1 MSRTGPGRTPAPI
14 ARIVEIPTDKSN
26 PNFVLQQ
33 RLTAGA
39 GICLS
44 HRLLSQTHHQQDKLM
59 NKTFFSALFIAL
71 TVTTSHAQTDSLTYQ
86 LDNIVVTGTR
96 STASIGHLPATVTV
110 VGRETL
116 TETQRTSVLPTLAE
130 YVPGLFVTSR
140 GMLGYGVS
148 DGAAGTISMRGLSS
162 SQGRFMVLIDGHP
175 QYQGI
180 FGHSISDSYQ
190 TMLADHVEVMRGPAS
205 TLYGSNAMGGVINIV
220 TRKMKSDGVKTDV
233 HLGGG
238 SYGTFQG
245 ELTNRIRSG
254 RFYSV
259 VSGQYARTDNNRP
272 RMGFEQYGG
281 YVKLGYDMSQHW
293 SAYADINLTHFN
305 ASYPGSVQVPV
316 YDARQWIT
324 RGVASVVV
332 SNDYGS
338 TSGAVSAYYNFGR
351 HKINDG
357 YEDGEQP
364 KDYYFRSDDA
374 LAGLSVY
381 QNIRLLRGNLT
392 TIGLDYQHIYG
403 KAWNRDRASG
413 ETTSVIGHEN
423 ENEIA
428 GYVDISQDLLSWLTL
443 SAGIRLD
450 HHSQSGTEWIPR
462 GGIVSRVIRNGE
474 IKAMVSKGFR
484 NPSIRE
490 MYFWKPANDE
500 LRPERIMNYE
510 LSWSHKLPSAG
521 LSYGVNLYYM
531 KGSNIIQQQMVDGRP
546 MNVNTGAIE
555 NSGAELD
562 LSWRIN
568 SSWRVNGNYS
578 LLHMHNPVVGA
589 PESKL
594 WLGANYKSGRWNI
607 NGGLQY
613 ISGLYT
619 QTGADE
625 VKENVALLNATV
637 SYRACR
643 MMQLWVKGENLL
655 AQKYEINYGYPMP
668 KATFMAGVNLS
679 F

>member
-1 MSRTGPGRTPAPI
+1 M
-14 ARIVEIPTDKSN
+14 
-26 PNFVLQQ
+26 
-33 RLTAGA
+33 
-39 GICLS
+39 
-44 HRLLSQTHHQQDKLM
+44 
-59 NKTFFSALFIAL
+59 
-71 TVTTSHAQTDSLTYQ
+71 
-86 LDNIVVTGTR
+86 
-96 STASIGHLPATVTV
+96 
-110 VGRETL
+110 
-116 TETQRTSVLPTLAE
+116 
-130 YVPGLFVTSR
+130 
-140 GMLGYGVS
+140 
-148 DGAAGTISMRGLSS
+148 
-162 SQGRFMVLIDGHP
+162 
-175 QYQGI
+175 
-180 FGHSISDSYQ
+180 
-190 TMLADHVEVMRGPAS
+190 
-205 TLYGSNAMGGVINIV
+205 
-220 TRKMKSDGVKTDV
+220 
-233 HLGGG
+233 
-238 SYGTFQG
+238 
-245 ELTNRIRSG
+245 
-254 RFYSV
+254 
-259 VSGQYARTDNNRP
+259 
-272 RMGFEQYGG
+272 
-281 YVKLGYDMSQHW
+281 
-293 SAYADINLTHFN
+293 
-305 ASYPGSVQVPV
+305 
-316 YDARQWIT
+316 
-324 RGVASVVV
+324 
-332 SNDYGS
+332 
-338 TSGAVSAYYNFGR
+338 
-351 HKINDG
+351 
-357 YEDGEQP
+357 
-364 KDYYFRSDDA
+364 
-374 LAGLSVY
+374 
-381 QNIRLLRGNLT
+381 
-392 TIGLDYQHIYG
+392 
-403 KAWNRDRASG
+403 
-413 ETTSVIGHEN
+413 
-423 ENEIA
+423 
-428 GYVDISQDLLSWLTL
+428 
-443 SAGIRLD
+443 
-450 HHSQSGTEWIPR
+450 
-462 GGIVSRVIRNGE
+462 SRVIRNGE

-568 SSWRVNGNYS
+568 SCWQVNGNYS

-594 WLGANYKSGRWNI
+594 WLGANYKSGRWNV